1 MTTEDETL
9 TAHES
14 TAGLSVEA
22 GLYPATVTA
31 VEPETGQYGD
41 QWKFVFALDEHPAEE
56 AWAWATAKLGT
67 KTKLFRWAGILLGRP
82 LALGEQLGRAA
93 LVGKRCQVLI
103 VDSVDATGETRRKVD
118 DIMKAKTVAKVLEPA
133 PVSAPPT
140 PAPEPDETCYC
151 GAPVASYSP
160 GGEPLC
166 AAHADDTEPEEPPVE
181 SEEPPKATVIP
192 VKEMKS
198 RFDFQREA
206 HNHFE
211 IKDLP
216 AALHKAG
223 FKTTMDVQD
232 WEIAWRLLC
241 EKMAEPA

>member
-1 MTTEDETL
+1 VTTEDETL

-31 VEPETGQYGD
+31 VEPETGQFGD
-41 QWKFVFALDEHPAEE
+41 QWKFVFTLDEHPAEE

-118 DIMKAKTVAKVLEPA
+118 DIMKAKAVAKVLESA

-140 PAPEPDETCYC
+140 PAPEPDETCFC

-160 GGEPLC
+160 SGEPLC
-166 AAHADDTEPEEPPVE
+166 AAHADEPTEPESE
-181 SEEPPKATVIP
+181 SVVIP
-192 VKEMKS
+192 VDEMKS
-198 RFDFQREA
+198 QYDFQREA
-206 HNHFE
+206 HKHFK
-211 IKDLP
+211 IQTL
-216 AALHKAG
+216 AAGLKKAG
-223 FKTTMDVQD
+223 FNAVIDVAD
-232 WEIAWRLLC
+232 WPIAWRLLC
-241 EKMAEPA
+241 EKMKEPA